1 MLEMKDLEE
10 MQAVWNAQDDKQV
23 FELKEEAVH
32 AIVLRKARCIEK
44 GIDAFELVMP
54 AVLIFVATVFSA
66 RAVYRGSLSTT
77 QMIAIGMMFLVGVLS
92 ACSILQ
98 SRKRRKQNRKL
109 YAATLLGDLDSAIES
124 NEYQIARLQSFQ
136 WWFMLP
142 MALMTVLNFAARGVS
157 VEEMFSFRQV
167 IAWGSLLGSFALGF
181 AAVTVETRW
190 VHLRRR
196 RDLQSLRDKLT
207 G

>member
-1 MLEMKDLEE
+1 MKDLEE

-44 GIDAFELVMP
+44 GIDAIELVMP
-54 AVLIFVATVFSA
+54 AVLIFVATVFGA
-66 RAVYRGSLSTT
+66 KAAYRGNLSTT
-77 QMIAIGMMFLVGVLS
+77 QVIAVGMTLLVGIVS
-92 ACSILQ
+92 AYSILQ
-98 SRKRRKQNRKL
+98 SRKRRKQNRKTHPE
-109 YAATLLGDLDSAIES
+109 TLLGDLDSAIES
-124 NEYQIARLQSFQ
+124 NEYQIARLKSFQ

-142 MALMTVLNFAARGVS
+142 MALMTILSFAARGVRF
-157 VEEMFSFRQV
+157 EEMFSLKQAIV
-167 IAWGSLLGSFALGF
+167 WLALLGSFALGF

-196 RDLQSLRDKLT
+196 RDLQSLRDKLA